1 MSYHQYYCGECE
13 QQFELN
19 IGLVEGKYILFLP
32 FTKEEEEKL
41 WAEGKDP
48 RFLEKEVRLKDLPMS
63 PPCSHCGSD
72 ETSKLIPEFDGWTKG
87 NCFVNRE
94 RERKFHLSGMNKKQA
109 ENFYKESMQ
118 ASKDRMADMGQV
130 YKKVV
135 PDMEY
140 MRNNGK
146 VKKLND
152 KDRAAKKE
160 RLEKVNIEL
169 NKRRPNK
176 TKP

>member
-72 ETSKLIPEFDGWTKG
+72 ETTKIIPEFEGWTKG

-94 RERKFHLSGMNKKQA
+94 RERKFYLNGMNKKQA
-109 ENFYKESMQ
+109 ESFYKESMQ
-118 ASKDRMADMGQV
+118 ASKERIATMGDV
-130 YKKVV
+130 YKRVEPNLPELQK
-135 PDMEY
+135 M
-140 MRNNGK
+140 GK
-146 VKKLND
+146 AKKLND
-152 KDRAAKKE
+152 KETA
-160 RLEKVNIEL
+160 EKREKSKVVTREL
-169 NKRRPNK
+169 NKRVSK
-176 TKP
+176 K

>member
-48 RFLEKEVRLKDLPMS
+48 RFLEKEVRLKELPMS

-94 RERKFHLSGMNKKQA
+94 RERKFHMSGMNKKQA

-118 ASKDRMADMGQV
+118 ASKERMATMSDV
-130 YKKVV
+130 YKKVD
-135 PDMEY
+135 PDMAH
-140 MRNNGK
+140 MRKHGV

-152 KDRAAKKE
+152 QDRAKKRE
-160 RLEKVNIEL
+160 NLKKVNIEL
-169 NKRRPNK
+169 DKRRPNK
-176 TKP
+176 PKP